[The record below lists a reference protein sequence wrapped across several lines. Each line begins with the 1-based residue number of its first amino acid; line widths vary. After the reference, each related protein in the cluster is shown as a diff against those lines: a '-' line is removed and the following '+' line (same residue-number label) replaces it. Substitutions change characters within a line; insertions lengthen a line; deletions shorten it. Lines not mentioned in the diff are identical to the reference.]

1 MTPTQTKM
9 PSTLRSSTQ
18 TLMLGGSLAAV
29 YGGLLATPLT
39 AAFYKDNGT
48 ADHSFGLISGI
59 PMLML
64 SMHFIAAL
72 ISHRLV
78 RRKPTFITVSIIQRL
93 LFLPIA
99 FLPMVFPSMSAASMI
114 VIIGI
119 ILGLNAAATN
129 FRLTLVNSWFADLI
143 PHRILNRF
151 WGNRQ
156 ALMSIMIVG
165 CYLGVAAFTHF
176 VDWSVTT
183 KFQILVVVAT
193 IAGLIDVLLHLK
205 VHEPPHEVV
214 RDEHP
219 LRLLTEPL
227 RCKTYRS
234 FLLFQSVWFGSAVIA
249 GAFMVVY
256 TLKILKV
263 DPAIATLIWTLQ
275 IVGPILASR
284 WWGRLA
290 DRHGHRPLLMICH
303 TLKPTIALTFF
314 LVTPETALWFLP
326 PAILLD
332 GALNAGLGVATNGYS
347 MKMAPKKNRAMFL
360 AASAGL
366 AGIVGGIMALV
377 AGSVL
382 KALDGRSVDLLGRT
396 WINYHVLFGTSVIL
410 RILCNIWVRKIRE
423 PDSSQPIHVLRNLF
437 PIRSWGWLRPPAVTD
452 DDVVEDPLPTGEN
465 Q

>member
-1 MTPTQTKM
+1 MTLAQTKT
-9 PSTLRSSTQ
+9 PSSLRSSTRL
-18 TLMLGGSLAAV
+18 LMLGGSLAAV
-29 YGGLLATPLT
+29 YAGFLSTPLT
-39 AAFYKDNGT
+39 AAFYKENGT
-48 ADHSFGLISGI
+48 AGHRFGLITGI

-78 RRKPTFITVSIIQRL
+78 RRKPTFIIVSIFQRL

-99 FLPMVFPSMSAASMI
+99 FLPMVFPDLSPESMI
-114 VIIGI
+114 IIIGI
-119 ILGLNAAATN
+119 ILGVNAGATN
-129 FRLTLVNSWFADLI
+129 FRLTLINSWFADLI

-151 WGNRQ
+151 WGHRQ
-156 ALMSIMIVG
+156 AWMSIMIVS
-165 CYLGVAAFTHF
+165 CYLLVAVFTFF
-176 VDWSVTT
+176 VDWSVTA

-193 IAGLIDVLLHLK
+193 IAGLIDTLLHLGI
-205 VHEPPHEVV
+205 HEPVHEVV

-219 LRLLTEPL
+219 FRLLTEPI

-256 TLKILKV
+256 TLEVLNV
-263 DPAIATLIWTLQ
+263 RPAVATLIWTLQ

-290 DRHGHRPLLMICH
+290 DRHGHRPLLAICH
-303 TLKPTIALTFF
+303 TLKPSIALTFF
-314 LVTPETALWFLP
+314 LVTPETALWVLP
-326 PAILLD
+326 PVILLD
-332 GALNAGLGVATNGYS
+332 GTLNAGLGVATNGYS

-377 AGSVL
+377 AGGVL
-382 KALDGRSVDLLGRT
+382 KHLDGWSVEFAGRT

-410 RILCNIWVRKIRE
+410 RLLCNIWVRRIRE
-423 PDSSQPIHVLRNLF
+423 PDSSRPIHVLRNLF
-437 PIRSWGWLRPPAVTD
+437 PIRAWGWLRPPAVTD
-452 DDVVEDPLPTGEN
+452 EDVVEDMYPAGESE
-465 Q
+465 